1 MVVSARARG
10 RRSSSFGRR
19 AGAVALGLAV
29 DALLGEPPAR
39 AHPVAHFGRAMTVAE
54 ERWWADSR
62 TAGVRYAALGVAP
75 AVAAGIVAD
84 WVLGPA
90 GALGGATAL
99 AAASRSLLGACEDVA
114 RALDCGDLPTA
125 RRLLRSLVGRDPDD
139 LDEKEIARA
148 VIESLSENLSD
159 AVVAS
164 ALWGV
169 IAGAPGVLAH
179 RAANTLDAMVGHR
192 TVRHERFGWASAR
205 LDDLMGWPA
214 ARLTAALVGV
224 AAPSRATEIWRA
236 VRDQAPAHP
245 SPNAGVAE
253 AAFAGALGRRL
264 GGSSTYGGRVEIRPG
279 LGSGPPP
286 EPGDIEAALRLS
298 RRVLARLELLLVG
311 VAVCG
316 WLRARRARGAVR

>member
-1 MVVSARARG
+1 MVVSGRAPG
-10 RRSSSFGRR
+10 RRSSEIGRR

-29 DALLGEPPAR
+29 DAFFGEPPAR
-39 AHPVAHFGRAMTVAE
+39 VHPVACFGRAMTAAE
-54 ERWWADSR
+54 ERWWADGR
-62 TAGVRYAALGVAP
+62 ATGVRYAALGVAP
-75 AVAAGIVAD
+75 AVAAGFLAE

-99 AAASRSLLGACEDVA
+99 AAASRSLLGACADVA
-114 RALDCGDLPTA
+114 RALDHGNLPAARGLLPT
-125 RRLLRSLVGRDPDD
+125 LVGRDPDG

-169 IAGAPGVLAH
+169 IAGTPGVLAH
-179 RAANTLDAMVGHR
+179 RAANTLDAMVGHHTAR
-192 TVRHERFGWASAR
+192 FERFGWASAR

-214 ARLTAALVGV
+214 ARLTAALV
-224 AAPSRATEIWRA
+224 AAATPARAGEIWRA

-253 AAFAGALGRRL
+253 AAFAGALGLRL
-264 GGSSTYGGRVEIRPG
+264 GGSSTYGGRAEIRPG

-286 EPGDIEAALRLS
+286 ETQDIDVALRLA

-316 WLRARRARGAVR
+316 WLRARRATSAAR